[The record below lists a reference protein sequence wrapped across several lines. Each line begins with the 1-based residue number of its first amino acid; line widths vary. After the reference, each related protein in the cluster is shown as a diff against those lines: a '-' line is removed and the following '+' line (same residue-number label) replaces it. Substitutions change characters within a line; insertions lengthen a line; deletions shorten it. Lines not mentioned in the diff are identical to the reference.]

1 MATFASVVED
11 DPNTTY
17 LLPFGNAYYH
27 VPTENVMVKSIR
39 TNSRTCAE
47 IDAVVRSRAPEAWK
61 RCLTFGRIMRIRGVE
76 GNELYTTFA
85 PTDGTYE
92 EQRVLRLV
100 PWRIAHA
107 CFPEVKEW
115 AMCNQSN
122 RERAFAELMA
132 IYDWRK
138 EVDLPDA
145 LRIDPRRNNWPQ
157 VTLEHPVVV
166 RAPAPPPPPPPSD
179 PMEDFALADPMED
192 WDAHLETEAAD
203 RRVPAPPVRRHNAS
217 PSVPA
222 DVDAMAYQAF
232 NEDLVLQRQVHEE
245 LSAMRA
251 RARARAFPP
260 PPARPSAPMAEDL
273 RVLSDFLFECKDLVP
288 EGAYLEASDAL
299 QRVWENAI

>member
-222 DVDAMAYQAF
+222 DIYAQANAFIAPLLLDAAGVPMQLAPP
-232 NEDLVLQRQVHEE
+232 VP
-245 LSAMRA
+245 A
-251 RARARAFPP
+251 RT
-260 PPARPSAPMAEDL
+260 RPSAPMADDL
-273 RVLSDFLFECKDLVP
+273 RTLSDFLFECKDLVP